1 MGWEFRW
8 QLKLPVAVST
18 VKILKFHKSKDQLK
32 YVLYARRKYLFCD
45 NEVYVLYAR
54 RKYLFCDNEVYKVI
68 KQHTKSVLT
77 FIDDMGSYIMGAN

>member
-18 VKILKFHKSKDQLK
+18 VKILKFRKSKDQLK
-32 YVLYARRKYLFCD
+32 
-45 NEVYVLYAR
+45 YVLYAR